1 MKNVIALILNRKPV
15 NVAFLAFWLA
25 YLTCII
31 LCSSLIS
38 HLAALNSEIKFILSF
53 LRQDEENPITRAE
66 NFLLSRLGTRCR
78 GKTPEDFENILI
90 TLKAIGNAGRPV
102 AAENVLLKCALNP
115 HAPVNM
121 SIAALEAFR
130 RLPCNEEMTGQI
142 LEIYGE
148 YNLDVEIRI
157 AAYLALMKCPSPEVF
172 KRVAEIL
179 KNEVNNQVG
188 SFVWSHMTNAMDSTE
203 PVHGLPQAE
212 MMKDALNGMKLREFN
227 LNRLRFSRAWEG
239 SFYSGKI
246 IVLTSHYPTLT
257 KQDMQVMRM

>member
-1 MKNVIALILNRKPV
+1 LNIGCK
-15 NVAFLAFWLA
+15 
-25 YLTCII
+25 
-31 LCSSLIS
+31 
-38 HLAALNSEIKFILSF
+38 
-53 LRQDEENPITRAE
+53 
-66 NFLLSRLGTRCR
+66 
-78 GKTPEDFENILI
+78 GKTPEEFENILI

-102 AAENVLLKCALNP
+102 AAEDVLLKCALNLD
-115 HAPVNM
+115 APVNM

-130 RLPCNEEMTGQI
+130 RMPCNGEVTDQI
-142 LEIYGE
+142 LQIYGE
-148 YNLDVEIRI
+148 HNLDVEIRI

-172 KRVAEIL
+172 KRVADIL

-239 SFYSGKI
+239 SFYSGKM
-246 IVLTSHYPTLT
+246 VSLTSYCTTSAKP
-257 KQDMQVMRM
+257 DMQVMRM

>member
-1 MKNVIALILNRKPV
+1 MLF
-15 NVAFLAFWLA
+15 FLL
-25 YLTCII
+25 
-31 LCSSLIS
+31 
-38 HLAALNSEIKFILSF
+38 
-53 LRQDEENPITRAE
+53 QDEENPITKAE
-66 NFLLSRLGTRCR
+66 NFLLSRLNTKCK

-102 AAENVLLKCALNP
+102 AADNVLLKCALNP
-115 HAPVNM
+115 DVPVNM

-130 RLPCNEEMTGQI
+130 RLPCNEEMTDQI
-142 LEIYGE
+142 LQIYGE

-172 KRVAEIL
+172 KRVAGIL

-246 IVLTSHYPTLT
+246 TVLTSYYPTLT
-257 KQDMQVMRM
+257 KQEKQVMKM

>member
-1 MKNVIALILNRKPV
+1 M
-15 NVAFLAFWLA
+15 
-25 YLTCII
+25 
-31 LCSSLIS
+31 
-38 HLAALNSEIKFILSF
+38 
-53 LRQDEENPITRAE
+53 
-66 NFLLSRLGTRCR
+66 
-78 GKTPEDFENILI
+78 
-90 TLKAIGNAGRPV
+90 
-102 AAENVLLKCALNP
+102 AAEDVLLKCTLNQA
-115 HAPVNM
+115 APVNM

-130 RLPCNEEMTGQI
+130 RLPCNKEMTDQI

-157 AAYLALMKCPSPEVF
+157 AAYLALMKCPSQEVF

-188 SFVWSHMTNAMDSTE
+188 SFVWSHMTNAMESTE

-227 LNRLRFSRAWEG
+227 LNRLKFSRAWEG

-246 IVLTSHYPTLT
+246 ILRILQYDVVPKRSN
-257 KQDMQVMRM
+257 